1 MRYLVTILL
10 VTACAFQ
17 IAAQSSL
24 TIEECYTLAEQ
35 NYPLVRQRDLIEKS
49 RGYNIDNVLS
59 GNLPQIVINGQAT
72 YQSDVT
78 AVPIRV
84 PGQEI
89 KPLSK
94 DQYKL
99 YAEVSQ
105 TIYDGGLIRHQKGL
119 EEISSDVA
127 SRQLEVE
134 LYKLKERVNQLF
146 FGLLLTDEQIRQ
158 TQLLRKDIELGLRK
172 AEAAVLNGTAL
183 KSDLNQLKAELLKVE
198 QRNVELSAQR
208 GAYLQMLGLFINR
221 SLSENTQLMKPESRP
236 IPSEVTRPE
245 LRLFDMQM
253 SAIAARDNL
262 ITARN
267 RPKVSLFVQG
277 GVGRPAL
284 NMLSNDLEG
293 YYLGGIRLHWPISS
307 FYNRSRDRALA
318 ELDHQGVQLQKETFL
333 FNTTLASNQVAAD
346 VSKYASLLTT
356 DDEIIALR
364 DDIKKTAAVQL
375 EHGAITT
382 TDYLREVNAEDQAR
396 LSKIVHEIQWLM
408 AQYTLETTNGTIY
421 QN

>member
-1 MRYLVTILL
+1 MRYRITILL
-10 VTACAFQ
+10 AVTWMFET
-17 IAAQSSL
+17 AAQSL

-49 RGYNIDNVLS
+49 KGYSIENVLS
-59 GNLPQIVINGQAT
+59 GNLPQIAINGQAT

-78 AVPIRV
+78 AVPVRI

-89 KPLSK
+89 EPLSK

-99 YAEVSQ
+99 YTEVTQ
-105 TIYDGGLIRHQKGL
+105 TIYDGGVIRQQK
-119 EEISSDVA
+119 EIENINAAVESG
-127 SRQLEVE
+127 QLEVE
-134 LYKLKERVNQLF
+134 LYKIRERINQLF
-146 FGLLLTDEQIRQ
+146 FGLLLTDEQIEQ
-158 TQLLRKDIELGLRK
+158 TRLLKSDIELGLKRT
-172 AEAAVLNGTAL
+172 EAAVANGTAL
-183 KSDLNQLKAELLKVE
+183 KSNLNQLKAELLKVE
-198 QRNVELSAQR
+198 QRNVELSAHR
-208 GAYLQMLGLFINR
+208 NAYLQMLGRFINR
-221 SLSENTQLMKPESRP
+221 SLTGDIQLVKPESRP

-253 SAIAARDNL
+253 SAITARANL
-262 ITARN
+262 TTARN

-293 YYLGGIRLHWPISS
+293 YYLGGVRLHWPLST

-318 ELDHQGVQLQKETFL
+318 ELDQQSVHLQKEAFL
-333 FNTTLASNQVAAD
+333 FNTGLASNQIAAD
-346 VSKYASLLTT
+346 VSKYASLLST

-408 AQYTLETTNGTIY
+408 AQYALETINGTNY

>member
-1 MRYLVTILL
+1 MRYLITILL
-10 VTACAFQ
+10 AVTWMFET
-17 IAAQSSL
+17 AAQSL

-49 RGYNIDNVLS
+49 KGYSIENVLS
-59 GNLPQIVINGQAT
+59 GNLPQIAINGQAT

-78 AVPIRV
+78 AVPVRI

-89 KPLSK
+89 EPLSK

-99 YAEVSQ
+99 YTEVTQ
-105 TIYDGGLIRHQKGL
+105 TIYDGGVIRQQK
-119 EEISSDVA
+119 EIENINAAVESG
-127 SRQLEVE
+127 QLEVE
-134 LYKLKERVNQLF
+134 LYKIRERINQLF
-146 FGLLLTDEQIRQ
+146 FGLLLTDEQIEQ
-158 TQLLRKDIELGLRK
+158 TRLLKSDIELGLKRT
-172 AEAAVLNGTAL
+172 EAAVANGTAL
-183 KSDLNQLKAELLKVE
+183 KSNLNQLKAELLKVE
-198 QRNVELSAQR
+198 QRNVELSAHR
-208 GAYLQMLGLFINR
+208 NAYLQMLGRFINR
-221 SLSENTQLMKPESRP
+221 SLTGDIQLGKPESRP

-253 SAIAARDNL
+253 SAITARANL
-262 ITARN
+262 TTARN

-293 YYLGGIRLHWPISS
+293 YYLGGVRLHWPLST

-318 ELDHQGVQLQKETFL
+318 ELDQQSVHLQKEAFL
-333 FNTTLASNQVAAD
+333 FNTGLASNQIAAD
-346 VSKYASLLTT
+346 VSKYASLLST

-408 AQYTLETTNGTIY
+408 AQYALETINGTNY

>member
-1 MRYLVTILL
+1 MRYLITILL
-10 VTACAFQ
+10 AVTWMFET
-17 IAAQSSL
+17 AAQSL

-49 RGYNIDNVLS
+49 KGYSIENVLS
-59 GNLPQIVINGQAT
+59 GNLPQIAINGQAT

-78 AVPIRV
+78 AVPVRI

-89 KPLSK
+89 EPLSK

-99 YAEVSQ
+99 YTEVTQ
-105 TIYDGGLIRHQKGL
+105 TIYDGGVIRQQK
-119 EEISSDVA
+119 EIENINAAVESG
-127 SRQLEVE
+127 QLEVE
-134 LYKLKERVNQLF
+134 LYKIRERINQLF
-146 FGLLLTDEQIRQ
+146 FGLLLTDEQIEQ
-158 TQLLRKDIELGLRK
+158 TRLLKSDIELGLKRT
-172 AEAAVLNGTAL
+172 EAAVANGTAL
-183 KSDLNQLKAELLKVE
+183 KSNLNQLKAELLKVE
-198 QRNVELSAQR
+198 QRNVELSAHR
-208 GAYLQMLGLFINR
+208 NAYLQMLGRFINR
-221 SLSENTQLMKPESRP
+221 SLTGDIQLVKPESRP

-253 SAIAARDNL
+253 SAITARANL
-262 ITARN
+262 TTARN

-293 YYLGGIRLHWPISS
+293 YYLGGVRLHWPLST

-318 ELDHQGVQLQKETFL
+318 ELDQQSVHLQKEAFL
-333 FNTTLASNQVAAD
+333 FNTGLASNQIAAD
-346 VSKYASLLTT
+346 VSKYASLLST

-408 AQYTLETTNGTIY
+408 AQYALETINGTNY